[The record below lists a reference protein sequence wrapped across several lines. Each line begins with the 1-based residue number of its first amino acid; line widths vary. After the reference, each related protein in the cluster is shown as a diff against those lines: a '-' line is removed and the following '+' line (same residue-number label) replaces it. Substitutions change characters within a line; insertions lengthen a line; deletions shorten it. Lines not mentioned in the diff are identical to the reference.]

1 MNKILLVL
9 FTVVLIS
16 ILSCST
22 KGFKR
27 GKILYDAYCSDCH
40 MNDGSGLE
48 GLFPPMDKSDYLKK
62 HKLDLA
68 CIIRYG
74 LEGKI
79 SVNGKE
85 YNQKMEGF
93 PKIAESDIANI
104 VNYINFKFLGEEE
117 YVNIKQIKDMLSNC
131 N

>member
-1 MNKILLVL
+1 MNKILLLL

-104 VNYINFKFLGEEE
+104 VNYINFKFLDEKE

>member
-93 PKIAESDIANI
+93 PKISESDIANI

>member
-68 CIIRYG
+68 CMIRYG

-93 PKIAESDIANI
+93 PKISESDIANI